1 MTKSIK
7 SGRDA
12 RRNLQSLSGD
22 CIVQVVTIWA
32 LMVFDIISWDLQVL
46 LIQVLSNTVSLGHG
60 VLSIAIDSF
69 FDNLA
74 VIPRVEHACQVR
86 FEVFWHYRLFFFWIQ
101 KYRFL
106 QQVDVDSF
114 LIEHW
119 WIVTAQLD
127 ILIVDLLELH
137 QSQLRSKT
145 RVRKQVRLVNILK
158 SRQLLT
164 TDNAEC
170 ARVFSWSGSKMTLV
184 PLFNKIAS

>member
-1 MTKSIK
+1 MKNE
-7 SGRDA
+7 RDA

-22 CIVQVVTIWA
+22 CIVQVVTLWA
-32 LMVFDIISWDLQVL
+32 LMVFDIISWNVQVL
-46 LIQVLSNTVSLGHG
+46 LIQVLSNTISLGHG

-74 VIPRVEHACQVR
+74 VISRVEHACQVR

-101 KYRFL
+101 KYRLL

-114 LIEHW
+114 LIKHW
-119 WIVTAQLD
+119 WIIIAQLD
-127 ILIVDLLELH
+127 ILIIDLLELH
-137 QSQLRSKT
+137 QSQFGPKT
-145 RVRKQVRLVNILK
+145 EVRKQVRSLNIFE

-164 TDNAEC
+164 TDSAEC